1 MRAYRLIKASSLLSE
16 KDLTDLINKQASQGW
31 ILDKFNVTGV
41 SDIFEQKIYMVF
53 YKEEQ

>member
-1 MRAYRLIKASSLLSE
+1 MRIYRVIKASSLLSE
-16 KDLTDLINKQASQGW
+16 QDLTDLINKQASQGW
-31 ILDKFNVTGV
+31 VLDKFNVTGV